1 MKRVRPIVIAL
12 ALTFLLACCA
22 SYAPNAAALA
32 TSAASNT
39 SLTVTVSGSQ
49 KWVDTGMDV
58 EAGDKLHITAKGTVN
73 MGNNS
78 GITAAGAARG
88 WVDTLRALMVPSAGR
103 GALVGRVGNSDAAT
117 PFFIGA
123 NGTVQAPIAGR
134 LYLGINQ
141 DSMQTPDGG
150 YQVHIDRTPT
160 SSATAS
166 GAAAGQSN
174 YDFKPLFAELD
185 AKLPYRVSD
194 QAQGGNPG
202 DLINFVIVG
211 TQQQVTDAL
220 KAAAWIPAD
229 KTNKDAV
236 VSALLA
242 TLQKN
247 VYVSVPMSML
257 YLFGRPQDFGY
268 QRAEAVMVAAQR
280 HHFRI
285 WDAPFATPQNQ
296 PIWVGAGTHDVGI
309 ERDQR
314 SPNAITHKID
324 QDVDNERD
332 FIGATLQQ
340 AGQVEAMSYMT
351 RSKPIT
357 SAKTATGGNIQS
369 DGRVLV
375 IVLKGTPT
383 AAAQ

>member
-1 MKRVRPIVIAL
+1 
-12 ALTFLLACCA
+12 
-22 SYAPNAAALA
+22 
-32 TSAASNT
+32 
-39 SLTVTVSGSQ
+39 
-49 KWVDTGMDV
+49 
-58 EAGDKLHITAKGTVN
+58 
-73 MGNNS
+73 
-78 GITAAGAARG
+78 
-88 WVDTLRALMVPSAGR
+88 
-103 GALVGRVGNSDAAT
+103 
-117 PFFIGA
+117 
-123 NGTVQAPIAGR
+123 
-134 LYLGINQ
+134 
-141 DSMQTPDGG
+141 MQTPDGK
-150 YQVHIDRTPT
+150 YEVHIDRTAT
-160 SSATAS
+160 NAATAS
-166 GAAAGQSN
+166 GVAARQSM
-174 YDFKPLFAELD
+174 YDFKPLFAVLN

-202 DLINFVIVG
+202 DLVNFVIVG
-211 TQQQVTDAL
+211 SQQQVTDAL

-285 WDAPFATPQNQ
+285 WNAPFAATQNG

-314 SPNAITHKID
+314 SPDAMTHKID
-324 QDVDNERD
+324 QEVDNERD

-357 SAKTATGGNIQS
+357 SARTATGGNIQS

-375 IVLKGTPT
+375 IALK
-383 AAAQ
+383 